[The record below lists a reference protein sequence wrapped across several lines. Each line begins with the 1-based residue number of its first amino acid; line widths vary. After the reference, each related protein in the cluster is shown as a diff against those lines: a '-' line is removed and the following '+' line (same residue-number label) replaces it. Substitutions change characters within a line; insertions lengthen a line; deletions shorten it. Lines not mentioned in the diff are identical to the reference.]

1 LLVLL
6 RKSPPDEGR
15 RLLVIGS
22 TTSCPHLLEDFG
34 SVQAF
39 GVSQLVGRSKGCDR
53 SLESVGL
60 MNEKEARGIAKAI
73 INKPIGIKQLVMVAE
88 MAKQGSGGVVDVNV
102 FMECL
107 HGMSSYC
114 RLLINN
120 T

>member
-1 LLVLL
+1 
-6 RKSPPDEGR
+6 
-15 RLLVIGS
+15 VIGS